1 MILRYEA
8 DVPKNGK
15 NMTFAIR
22 GTLLP
27 LGFFTGQKKKQQ
39 AWILAQTCLRRLH
52 VFPTMT
58 IREEGRTASTTY
70 TVYTDYTDYTA

>member
-15 NMTFAIR
+15 NMTFAMGDSSAVR
-22 GTLLP
+22 LFYWP
-27 LGFFTGQKKKQQ
+27 KKKQQ